1 MYFGDPYVIDV
12 PSAEGSITI
21 YQPSLDDI
29 IKIGHK
35 RFIDSLGIL
44 VTNTTSYRMIL
55 WDMGLD
61 WNVISDF
68 ELFLMLYK
76 SVDKE
81 VSHMLFGGDV
91 DLSTFQIYKKTTE
104 STEKVIIYNEE
115 LKVEIDEQ
123 VYFHVSQYLRKAFNM
138 QPEEKLT
145 NDSIMKKWF
154 IEKDKRQ
161 LEIDKKKKGDEK
173 SSPILSLI
181 SSCVNHPGFKYNI
194 QELRN
199 ITMCQFYDSV
209 HRLQI
214 YESSTAVLKGM
225 YSGFVDSKKLKP
237 EDYNF
242 MK

>member
-1 MYFGDPYVIDV
+1 
-12 PSAEGSITI
+12 
-21 YQPSLDDI
+21 
-29 IKIGHK
+29 
-35 RFIDSLGIL
+35 
-44 VTNTTSYRMIL
+44 MIL

-138 QPEEKLT
+138 
-145 NDSIMKKWF
+145 
-154 IEKDKRQ
+154 
-161 LEIDKKKKGDEK
+161 
-173 SSPILSLI
+173 
-181 SSCVNHPGFKYNI
+181 
-194 QELRN
+194 
-199 ITMCQFYDSV
+199 
-209 HRLQI
+209 
-214 YESSTAVLKGM
+214 
-225 YSGFVDSKKLKP
+225 
-237 EDYNF
+237 
-242 MK
+242 